1 MNLCSFFFLM
11 IRPPPRSTRTDP
23 LFPYTTLFR
32 SEKDVSEEKKRA
44 MRAAGIYN
52 VGTTGTIEQDDSDTW
67 PHMTH
72 NAKGVIGREQTL
84 KYQALTGQN
93 KPEGWPGGGY
103 VYDGLTKD
111 DTKWMWWLAYRRK
124 ISRKGG

>member
-1 MNLCSFFFLM
+1 MRISDWSSDVCSSDL
-11 IRPPPRSTRTDP
+11 
-23 LFPYTTLFR
+23 
-32 SEKDVSEEKKRA
+32 VSEEKKRA

-84 KYQALTGQN
+84 KYQALTGHN

-103 VYDGLTKD
+103 VYDGFTKD
-111 DTKWMWWLAYRRK
+111 DTQWMWWLAYRRD
-124 ISRKGG
+124 RKSTRLNSSH